1 MKISSPSSVIREMQI
16 KTKRSYITNNNINE
30 THKHN
35 AEQDIKHKITYTV
48 EFYLCKAQKQIKLY
62 YSVSNQYTGY
72 FGKGWVVIRED
83 VRRNSWGAGN
93 LYFFP

>member
-1 MKISSPSSVIREMQI
+1 MKISSASSVIREMQF
-16 KTKRSYITNNNINE
+16 KTKRSYITYNNINE

-35 AEQDIKHKITYTV
+35 AEQQDTKHKITYTV

-72 FGKGWVVIRED
+72 FGKG
-83 VRRNSWGAGN
+83 G
-93 LYFFP
+93 